1 MISLTHD
8 DISEQLR
15 KKLQGSVS
23 SLESLKAEGG
33 GSARSSAESLNLD
46 DFQDDTVFLFFLE
59 HVITFC
65 NFQEFHQT
73 PIPSPDLLH

>member
-46 DFQDDTVFLFFLE
+46 DFQDDTVL
-59 HVITFC
+59 V
-65 NFQEFHQT
+65 
-73 PIPSPDLLH
+73 